1 MWVSL
6 SVYFVN
12 VLINIRLIAVQVPR
26 TRQLLHTFRSCT
38 IFRSK
43 VAVDM
48 IIIRNVVL
56 IYTNQHDYHLQHF
69 EKPEN
74 DHVQLFIPNNSQ
86 QLPEEIGS
94 QRKSV
99 DCTVLLTCI
108 YDFMT
113 EWGEVE
119 RTMILQQ

>member
-1 MWVSL
+1 MYFPTLLVWVSS

-12 VLINIRLIAVQVPR
+12 VSINIRLIAVQVPR

-74 DHVQLFIPNNSQ
+74 DHVQLFIPSHVMENQ
-86 QLPEEIGS
+86 
-94 QRKSV
+94 
-99 DCTVLLTCI
+99 
-108 YDFMT
+108 
-113 EWGEVE
+113 E
-119 RTMILQQ
+119 RIELHRNHRPGHYKENVSPLIHGLFSK

>member
-1 MWVSL
+1 MWVSS

-12 VLINIRLIAVQVPR
+12 VLIKTRLIAVQVPR

-74 DHVQLFIPNNSQ
+74 DHVQLFIPSHVMENQ
-86 QLPEEIGS
+86 E
-94 QRKSV
+94 
-99 DCTVLLTCI
+99 
-108 YDFMT
+108 
-113 EWGEVE
+113 
-119 RTMILQQ
+119 MIELHRNHRPGHYKENVSPLIHGLFSK

>member
-1 MWVSL
+1 MWVSS

-48 IIIRNVVL
+48 IIIRNV
-56 IYTNQHDYHLQHF
+56 YTNQHDYHLQHF
-69 EKPEN
+69 DHQKPEN
-74 DHVQLFIPNNSQ
+74 DHVHP
-86 QLPEEIGS
+86 
-94 QRKSV
+94 
-99 DCTVLLTCI
+99 
-108 YDFMT
+108 
-113 EWGEVE
+113 
-119 RTMILQQ
+119 

>member
-1 MWVSL
+1 MWVSS

-12 VLINIRLIAVQVPR
+12 VLINIRLITVKVPR

-48 IIIRNVVL
+48 IIIRNVVI

-69 EKPEN
+69 DHQKHQH
-74 DHVQLFIPNNSQ
+74 DHVHL
-86 QLPEEIGS
+86 
-94 QRKSV
+94 
-99 DCTVLLTCI
+99 
-108 YDFMT
+108 
-113 EWGEVE
+113 
-119 RTMILQQ
+119 